1 MARVAMA
8 MSGGVDSSVAA
19 ALLKEQG
26 HEVIGLHMKLY
37 HGPENEK
44 RPKSCCSLDESIDAR
59 TACHRLDIPF
69 YVLDYQKEF
78 RELVIDYFVN
88 EYSHGS
94 TPNPC
99 VTCNKKIKGDLLIK
113 KVDELDCDYLAT
125 GHYARI
131 SFNQE
136 TGRSQLARPQD
147 LRKDQTYFLHGITAH
162 ELQRLMFPL
171 EDIIKPEVRKIAS
184 KLNLS
189 AAKKPD
195 SQEICFVPKDYRIFL
210 KQELSQVPESGE
222 FVSVSGKI
230 LGMHLGLPFYTIGQR
245 RGLGLSDSTPY
256 YVVKIDKE
264 NNRVVIGK
272 EEDLYSQTTWV
283 SGVNWVS
290 ISPPEEPLCV
300 SAKLRYAHHGAPATV
315 FPESENQVRLEF
327 DAPERAVT
335 PGQAAVLYQDEVL
348 LGGGW
353 INDSP

>member
-1 MARVAMA
+1 
-8 MSGGVDSSVAA
+8 
-19 ALLKEQG
+19 
-26 HEVIGLHMKLY
+26 
-37 HGPENEK
+37 
-44 RPKSCCSLDESIDAR
+44 
-59 TACHRLDIPF
+59 
-69 YVLDYQKEF
+69 
-78 RELVIDYFVN
+78 
-88 EYSHGS
+88 
-94 TPNPC
+94 
-99 VTCNKKIKGDLLIK
+99 LIK

-171 EDIIKPEVRKIAS
+171 ADIIKPEVRKIAS

-210 KQELSQVPESGE
+210 KQELSQIPESGE

-230 LGMHLGLPFYTIGQR
+230 LGKHLGLPFYTIGQR

>member
-44 RPKSCCSLDESIDAR
+44 FSKSCCSLDEATSAR
-59 TACHRLDIPF
+59 ADCHRLDIPF
-69 YVLDYQKEF
+69 YVLDYQNEF
-78 RELVIDYFVN
+78 RKLVIDYFVN
-88 EYSHGS
+88 EYSRGS

-99 VTCNKKIKGDLLIK
+99 VMCNKKIKGDLLIK
-113 KVDELDCDYLAT
+113 KIDELDCDYLAT
-125 GHYARI
+125 GHYAKI
-131 SFNQE
+131 SFNHK
-136 TGRSQLARPQD
+136 TGRPQIARPLD
-147 LRKDQTYFLHGITAH
+147 LQKDQTYFLHGISAND
-162 ELQRLMFPL
+162 LQHLMFPL
-171 EDIIKPEVRKIAS
+171 ANIIKPEVRKLAS

-189 AAKKPD
+189 AANKPD

-210 KQELSQVPESGE
+210 NQVLNQVPEQGE
-222 FVSVSGKI
+222 FVSVSGEI
-230 LGMHLGLPFYTIGQR
+230 LGKHLGLPFYTIGQR
-245 RGLGLSDSTPY
+245 RGLGLSDAKPY
-256 YVVKIDKE
+256 YIVKIDKD
-264 NNRVVIGK
+264 NNRITVGK
-272 EEDLYSQTTWV
+272 EEDLYTQTTWLFDF
-283 SGVNWVS
+283 NWVS
-290 ISPPEEPLCV
+290 ISPPKDRLVV
-300 SAKLRYAHHGAPATV
+300 SAKLRYAHPGASATV

-327 DAPERAVT
+327 DTPERAVT

>member
-1 MARVAMA
+1 M
-8 MSGGVDSSVAA
+8 
-19 ALLKEQG
+19 
-26 HEVIGLHMKLY
+26 
-37 HGPENEK
+37 
-44 RPKSCCSLDESIDAR
+44 
-59 TACHRLDIPF
+59 
-69 YVLDYQKEF
+69 
-78 RELVIDYFVN
+78 
-88 EYSHGS
+88 
-94 TPNPC
+94 
-99 VTCNKKIKGDLLIK
+99 
-113 KVDELDCDYLAT
+113 
-125 GHYARI
+125 
-131 SFNQE
+131 
-136 TGRSQLARPQD
+136 
-147 LRKDQTYFLHGITAH
+147 
-162 ELQRLMFPL
+162 
-171 EDIIKPEVRKIAS
+171 RKIAS

-210 KQELSQVPESGE
+210 KREMSQVPESGE
-222 FVSVSGKI
+222 FVSVAGEI
-230 LGMHLGLPFYTIGQR
+230 LGKHLGLPFYTIGQR

-300 SAKLRYAHHGAPATV
+300 TVKLRYAHHGAPATV

-327 DAPERAVT
+327 DTPERAVT